1 MHSKFLN
8 RVGKNICISFLMV
21 AGLLF
26 TNYSFAQKNNAV
38 DSSYQH
44 RNNVKMNLTPWV
56 LYYNVL
62 VFSYERTISRNR
74 SFSITGGFLKI
85 PTLNELSEST
95 SKDVQEVKKIG
106 YTIGGDYL
114 FYLIAENK
122 YASPHGIYIGPY
134 LNYYHFQN
142 DRYRSFTDSSGNLSK
157 IQVNST
163 IQVLNLGF
171 QVGYQFVINNR
182 FTIDCTLFA
191 PSVARYSADI
201 SFLGN
206 IDPAHA
212 DKITEEMLD
221 ALKAHFPM
229 LSSLVNNG
237 EAHVDGNLRSN
248 NAHWAGG
255 FKYSILMGYRFGK

>member
-1 MHSKFLN
+1 MNRKFIYN
-8 RVGKNICISFLMV
+8 GGKYFSFSFLTV

-26 TNYSFAQKNNAV
+26 TNSLFAQQINAV

-44 RNNVKMNLTPWV
+44 KNNVKMNLTPWV

-74 SFSITGGFLKI
+74 SFSITGGLLKI

-95 SKDVQEVKKIG
+95 SKDVQDVKKMG
-106 YTIGGDYL
+106 YTIGGDYR
-114 FYLIAENK
+114 FYLSAENK
-122 YASPHGIYIGPY
+122 YSAPHGIYIGPY

-182 FTIDCTLFA
+182 FSIDCTLFA
-191 PSVARYSADI
+191 PSVAKYSADI
-201 SFLGN
+201 SFIGN

-212 DKITEEMLD
+212 DKITEDMLD

-229 LSSLVNNG
+229 LSSLVTNG
-237 EAHVDGNLRSN
+237 EAHVDGNLRSS

-255 FKYSILMGYRFGK
+255 FKYSILIGYRFGK